1 MLYLICWHVCCMYD
15 QSISFMYDFK
25 CVLFFFEF
33 LSLESISVLNDA
45 LSQIESQ
52 GSISMNSTNSRSV
65 VSSAVDTV
73 STSVYQ
79 TCLNLAENLGHKHL
93 LVISFYSSLLTAE

>member
-1 MLYLICWHVCCMYD
+1 MFVACMIRV
-15 QSISFMYDFK
+15 SHLCMISNVF
-25 CVLFFFEF
+25 CFFFEF

-79 TCLNLAENLGHKHL
+79 TCLNLAENLGHEHL